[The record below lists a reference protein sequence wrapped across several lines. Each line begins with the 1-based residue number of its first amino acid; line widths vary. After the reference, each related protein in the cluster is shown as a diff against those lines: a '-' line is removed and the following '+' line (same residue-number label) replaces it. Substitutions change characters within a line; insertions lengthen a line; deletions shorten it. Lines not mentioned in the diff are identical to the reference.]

1 MRDEGMASLIGGL
14 RFVGAEEALG
24 FIASVLDSSTAY
36 SLIATNTSGLILLW
50 NEGARR
56 LFGYDA
62 QEVVGKLPFEIL
74 FTPEDVLA
82 GKNSEVVHTA
92 LARGKWEGRLT
103 RMRKDGSRFAAWDV
117 VTPRRDAEHV
127 TTGFL
132 MVSRPY
138 AEDGAG
144 SPGAG
149 ELSP

>member
-92 LARGKWEGRLT
+92 LARGK
-103 RMRKDGSRFAAWDV
+103 
-117 VTPRRDAEHV
+117 
-127 TTGFL
+127 
-132 MVSRPY
+132 
-138 AEDGAG
+138 
-144 SPGAG
+144 
-149 ELSP
+149 